1 MAQSGF
7 TPIQLYYSTSAGNT
21 PLAADLTNGELAINT
36 NDGILYYKDS
46 GGVVQVLASG
56 SSISILAVTAATTAN
71 ITLSGLQTIDGISV
85 TASQRVLVKDQ
96 TLSENNGVYVAS
108 AGAWTRSIDSNSST
122 EIAGRVI
129 TVRSGTVNGGEQWA
143 TTFKS
148 TDTLGTTAMLWYQVA
163 LQNTAVAFTDVDAT
177 NLEVTNIKAKDG
189 TASISLADTTGIAT
203 FSNATV
209 VSTFDN
215 TNAALRITQLG
226 SGNAL
231 LVEDATN
238 PDATPFAIDSTG
250 TVLVGNTTA
259 QTLDGIT
266 PAYQQLGANNY
277 SSMWL
282 GRYSANNTA
291 NYIVLSK
298 SRSATVGT
306 NTIVNS
312 GDDLGTLAFYGA
324 DGTNLISAA
333 SILGEVDGAPSVGVM
348 PGRLVFSTTNSIGT
362 LTERMRI
369 DSAGNVGIGITV
381 PGAKLDISAN
391 NSGASN
397 NTLRFTDTDTSS
409 AANQQTGRIEFYTSD
424 SSPGPAGV
432 HSFIL
437 GSTEN
442 TNGLGALSFATGQS
456 GSAAER
462 MRINSSGNVGIGTTS
477 PAVKLAISSTD
488 AILIPVGT
496 TGERPTAATG
506 YLRFN
511 STTTQFEGYNGTA
524 WSAVGGGS
532 EINNDTV
539 TATNLYPLFAAAT
552 SGIPTIIYT
561 SNAKYLYKPS
571 TGELQA
577 SALVASNGLVVNSN
591 TVATS
596 YSIPSGSSA
605 MSAGPMSVSGGVVVT
620 VPSGSRWV
628 VV

>member
-1 MAQSGF
+1 
-7 TPIQLYYSTSAGNT
+7 
-21 PLAADLTNGELAINT
+21 
-36 NDGILYYKDS
+36 
-46 GGVVQVLASG
+46 
-56 SSISILAVTAATTAN
+56 
-71 ITLSGLQTIDGISV
+71 
-85 TASQRVLVKDQ
+85 
-96 TLSENNGVYVAS
+96 
-108 AGAWTRSIDSNSST
+108 
-122 EIAGRVI
+122 
-129 TVRSGTVNGGEQWA
+129 
-143 TTFKS
+143 
-148 TDTLGTTAMLWYQVA
+148 
-163 LQNTAVAFTDVDAT
+163 
-177 NLEVTNIKAKDG
+177 
-189 TASISLADTTGIAT
+189 
-203 FSNATV
+203 
-209 VSTFDN
+209 
-215 TNAALRITQLG
+215 
-226 SGNAL
+226 
-231 LVEDATN
+231 
-238 PDATPFAIDSTG
+238 
-250 TVLVGNTTA
+250 
-259 QTLDGIT
+259 
-266 PAYQQLGANNY
+266 
-277 SSMWL
+277 
-282 GRYSANNTA
+282 
-291 NYIVLSK
+291 
-298 SRSATVGT
+298 
-306 NTIVNS
+306 
-312 GDDLGTLAFYGA
+312 
-324 DGTNLISAA
+324 
-333 SILGEVDGAPSVGVM
+333 
-348 PGRLVFSTTNSIGT
+348 
-362 LTERMRI
+362 MRI
-369 DSAGNVGIGITV
+369 DSAGKVGIGITV

>member
-46 GGVVQVLASG
+46 SGVVQVLASG
-56 SSISILAVTAATTAN
+56 SSVSILSVLVATTAN
-71 ITLSGLQTIDGISV
+71 ITLSGTQTIDGVSV
-85 TASQRVLVKDQ
+85 TANQRVLVKDQ
-96 TLSENNGVYVAS
+96 TLSQNNGVYVAS
-108 AGAWTRSIDSNSST
+108 AGAWTRSIDTNSSS
-122 EIAGRVI
+122 EIAGRI
-129 TVRSGTVNGGEQWA
+129 ISVRSGTLNGGEQFA

-148 TDTLGTTAMLWYQVA
+148 TDTLGTTAMLWFQVA

-189 TASISLADTTGIAT
+189 TASATIADSTGVMTITTLASTTGNITTVNATTVDATNLEVTNIKAKDGTASIVLADTTGIAT
-203 FSNATV
+203 FSKATV
-209 VSTFDN
+209 ISTTDN

-231 LVEDATN
+231 LVEDATST
-238 PDATPFAIDSTG
+238 DATAFAIDSTG

-259 QTLDGIT
+259 QTISGIT

-277 SSMWL
+277 AAMWL
-282 GRYSANNTA
+282 GRYSANNSA
-291 NYIVLSK
+291 NFIYLTK
-298 SRSATVGT
+298 SRSSTVGS
-306 NTIVNS
+306 NAILSNN
-312 GDDLGTLAFYGA
+312 DDLGTIAFYGA
-324 DGTNLISAA
+324 DGTNLIEAA
-333 SILGEVDGAPSVGVM
+333 SILGEVDGTPGTNDM
-348 PGRLVFSTTNSIGT
+348 PGRLTFSTTADGAST
-362 LTERMRI
+362 PTERMRI
-369 DSAGNVGIGITV
+369 TSAGNVG
-381 PGAKLDISAN
+381 
-391 NSGASN
+391 
-397 NTLRFTDTDTSS
+397 
-409 AANQQTGRIEFYTSD
+409 
-424 SSPGPAGV
+424 
-432 HSFIL
+432 
-437 GSTEN
+437 
-442 TNGLGALSFATGQS
+442 
-456 GSAAER
+456 
-462 MRINSSGNVGIGTTS
+462 VGTAS

-532 EINNDTV
+532 EINNDTA
-539 TATNLYPLFAAAT
+539 TATNLFPLFASAT
-552 SGIPTIIYT
+552 SGIPTLIFT